1 MDTYRA
7 ALQLHLLSSAAYLSV
22 LLQVTL
28 QSMVLSAMVFGSLAL
43 YVHSP
48 VFDSPS
54 MVFIGT
60 KERHATKLTAS
71 GFGLSAGAGA
81 AWLTY
86 LTLTVTENF
95 ASGAL
100 MVIAAVSAVQGLAY
114 FFAAQGGRVSNPAPA
129 PSGEVRIRQGVD
141 IHHGT

>member
-22 LLQVTL
+22 LLTVTL

-86 LTLTVTENF
+86 LTLTVTESF
-95 ASGAL
+95 ASGAS
-100 MVIAAVSAVQGLAY
+100 MVIAAVATVQGLAY
-114 FFAAQGGRVSNPAPA
+114 YFVAQGTPLNKAALTG
-129 PSGEVRIRQGVD
+129 
-141 IHHGT
+141 